1 MMICL
6 RLRATSDDLLKAE
19 GGGGMGKGRGLRSED
34 GGLSMC
40 AEVESFV
47 PVKMAI
53 SVLFLP
59 YETARGMGIHVSVP

>member
-1 MMICL
+1 MGDGMQ
-6 RLRATSDDLLKAE
+6 A
-19 GGGGMGKGRGLRSED
+19 GGGVGKSVEIGVGDGMGKGRGLRSED